1 MSKGFNIVD
10 LRENLFATLAELR
23 DKENPMDIGRARAIS
38 ELSGRII
45 DTARVE
51 VEHMKVTNAKL
62 GSGFIPHV
70 EPEYDPNA
78 PTARITSTGV
88 ESTTKAIGG
97 KIITHRMAG

>member
-1 MSKGFNIVD
+1 MSKEFNIVS
-10 LRENLFATLAELR
+10 LRDNLFKTLAALQVE
-23 DKENPMDIGRARAIS
+23 DNPMDRGRARAIS

-45 DTARVE
+45 ETARVE
-51 VEHMKVTNAKL
+51 IDYMKATNAKR

-88 ESTTKAIGG
+88 DSTTKAIGG
-97 KIITHRMAG
+97 KTITHRLAG